1 MGNNQFNKRAVSDF
15 TAPPGSEKIGPKIQK
30 PKNINTS
37 TATHKQKKQQSP
49 RQTKKKDKRASTP
62 TMMMRCTGQ
71 YPVTDF
77 FSKESGPQ
85 PRCRTPAP
93 LMALSPRSQR
103 CHPVPMAWPSSGG
116 EPRLPINSQ
125 CCEHTTPL

>member
-1 MGNNQFNKRAVSDF
+1 MGNQFNKRVVSDF
-15 TAPPGSEKIGPKIQK
+15 TAPPGSEKIGPKYKNQ
-30 PKNINTS
+30 KNINTS

-71 YPVTDF
+71 HPVTDF

-93 LMALSPRSQR
+93 LMALALAARGATP
-103 CHPVPMAWPSSGG
+103 CPWPG
-116 EPRLPINSQ
+116 
-125 CCEHTTPL
+125 